1 MVFKSKLPSFVEPT
15 TGLYQFLFP
24 NPSNIP
30 DERPMLFDALNPS
43 KFLTYSQLKNY
54 SLRFAAGLQDVCDF
68 KDGDVLALYASSQYE
83 YALPYL
89 GAIAAGGVITTANPN
104 FSLEELL
111 EQFQQVKPK
120 VIICQDDNIDIAL
133 AAGDL
138 SGVERKNIFIFG
150 DKEAQSFQPFK
161 TALIRGRK
169 AVVKDINFEQAKEK
183 VAILCFSSGTTGRSK
198 GVMTTHANMTA
209 NLIQFTSLER
219 RYLNKKNDRILSV
232 IPLFHIFGLTVIL
245 NTALYLG
252 LPVYVLPRFDPV
264 DFCETVQNCKITYIP
279 AVPTVCLFLAKQKL
293 VEEYNLS
300 SLRLI
305 LCGGSPLSGD
315 LVKEAMRKLPNLLIK
330 QGYGLTETSP
340 FSIIEPSEETIHGS
354 SGILLS
360 NMTAKLVDDDGNEIQ
375 GGNRGELWL
384 KGPNI
389 MKGYLN
395 NPLATADCMDDE
407 GYFHT
412 GDIVV
417 VDKDEHF
424 YVVDRKKELIKHNG
438 FQVPPAELE
447 GILITYPGIADCA
460 VIGIYDHDLA
470 TEMPRAYIAL
480 EGGMSS
486 SPVLAADIMKFVA
499 NKVAHYKQLRSLL
512 FVDSIPRGPAGKI
525 LRRVLREST
534 KEEDVKNASK
544 L

>member
-1 MVFKSKLPSFVEPT
+1 MVFKSKLPSFVEST
-15 TGLYQFLFP
+15 TSLYQFLF
-24 NPSNIP
+24 SNSSNVP
-30 DERPMLFDALNPS
+30 DDKPMLFDGLDP
-43 KFLTYSQLKNY
+43 T
-54 SLRFAAGLQDVCDF
+54 GLQDVCDF
-68 KDGDVLALYASSQYE
+68 KDGDVLALYASSRYE

-104 FSLEELL
+104 YNIEELSYQL
-111 EQFQQVKPK
+111 QQVKPK
-120 VIICQDDNIDIAL
+120 VIICQEDNIDIAL

-150 DKEAQSFQPFK
+150 DKEVQGFRPFK
-161 TALIRGRK
+161 TALIRDRK
-169 AVVKDINFEQAKEK
+169 IVFKDITFEQAKEK
-183 VAILCFSSGTTGRSK
+183 VALLCFSSGTTGKSK

-209 NLIQFTSLER
+209 NLIQFTALEG
-219 RYLNKKNDRILSV
+219 RYLNKRNDRILSV
-232 IPLFHIFGLTVIL
+232 VPLFHIFGLTVVL

-252 LPVYVLPRFDPV
+252 LSVYILPRFDPV

-293 VEEYNLS
+293 IDEYDLS

-315 LVKEAMRKLPNLLIK
+315 LVKDAMKRLPNLLIK

-340 FSIIEPSEETIHGS
+340 FSIIEPSEKTIHGS
-354 SGILLS
+354 TGILLS

-389 MKGYLN
+389 TKGYIN
-395 NPLATADCMDDE
+395 NPQATADCIDDE

-424 YVVDRKKELIKHNG
+424 YIVDRKKELIKYNG

-447 GILITYPGIADCA
+447 GILARVVDCA
-460 VIGIYDHDLA
+460 VIGIYNHDLA
-470 TEMPRAYIAL
+470 TEIPRAYVVLA
-480 EGGMSS
+480 EGVSS
-486 SPVLAADIMKFVA
+486 SPVLAVDIMKFVA
-499 NKVAHYKQLRSLL
+499 DKVAHYKQLRSLI
-512 FVDSIPRGPAGKI
+512 FADNIPRGPAGKI
-525 LRRVLREST
+525 LRRVLRENS
-534 KEEDVKNASK
+534 KEKYVKNASK